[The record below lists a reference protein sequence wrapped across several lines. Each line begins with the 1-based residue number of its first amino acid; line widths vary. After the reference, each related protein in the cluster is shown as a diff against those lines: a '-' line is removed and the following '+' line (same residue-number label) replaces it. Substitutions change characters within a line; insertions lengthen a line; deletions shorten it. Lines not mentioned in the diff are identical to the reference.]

1 MPLQTPEGRA
11 YSNHTRSDLRILT
24 NASDRPWTT
33 NTFTAKINGSAIL
46 SPYDW
51 SMTHQNGT
59 MLMNGKD
66 TMYTSHNLRRSL
78 TATLAWEVDL
88 EAELAV
94 C

>member
-46 SPYDW
+46 SPFYEW
-51 SMTHQNGT
+51 SMTRQNGT
-59 MLMNGKD
+59 YSIHD
-66 TMYTSHNLRRSL
+66 TTYISHNLRRSL

-88 EAELAV
+88 DAELAV